1 MRDYVIKICGIRH
14 IPQAIKI
21 ADFGAT
27 HIGMIYFPKS
37 PRHIEIPQIQSIAS
51 AIKGKAKS
59 VAVVVNP
66 ELSEVRRLLNIV
78 DIIQFHGDEDIEFV
92 KNFPKERVFK
102 AFRIKDEKDINKME
116 PFFKEGYTVLIDAFS
131 EKAYGG
137 TGKQIDRDIAKKVID
152 MYDRVIL
159 SGGLS
164 PENLEE
170 LLKELKPYGVDAS
183 SKLEKEPGIKDLEKT
198 RRFIEIVRKYYEP
211 SD

>member
-59 VAVVVNP
+59 VVVVVNP
-66 ELSEVRRLLNIV
+66 ELSEAKRLLNIV
-78 DIIQFHGDEDIEFV
+78 DIIQFHGDEDIKFV

-170 LLKELKPYGVDAS
+170 LLKELKPYGIDAS

-198 RRFIEIVRKYYEP
+198 RRFIEIARKYYEP